1 MNGKDD
7 LVSNIRP
14 KPQGPPPI
22 FKKNRNSLKW
32 SIAIIIGVIIIFI
45 GSIIVTT
52 ATWTPAPTYSGHTTT
67 KEYKDT
73 LQEWKNSTE
82 SGKLNGRIIIEVGAL
97 SMIIGGLGGFADTNI
112 ESTDKRV
119 FVALA
124 VVGILILVVAS
135 VGIIQM
141 SPYSA

>member
-22 FKKNRNSLKW
+22 FKKNHNSLKW

-45 GSIIVTT
+45 GSIVVTT
-52 ATWTPAPTYSGHTTT
+52 ATWTPKPTYSGQNS

-82 SGKLNGRIIIEVGAL
+82 SGKLSGRIIIEVGAL
-97 SMIIGGLGGFADTNI
+97 SMIIGGLGGFADTSI

-141 SPYSA
+141 SPYSP

>member
-22 FKKNRNSLKW
+22 FKKNPNSLKW
-32 SIAIIIGVIIIFI
+32 NIAIIIGVIIIFI

-52 ATWTPAPTYSGHTTT
+52 ATWTPKPTYSGQNS

-97 SMIIGGLGGFADTNI
+97 SMIIGGLGGFADPNI

-124 VVGILILVVAS
+124 VVGIIILVAAS

-141 SPYSA
+141 SPYST